1 VVLVTTAA
9 DRDARR
15 AVWMIFGLLAI
26 PFLAVTSA
34 ALAADI
40 ASTTDP
46 TAALIGV
53 PATLIGVAFGVGILR
68 LAAAMHS
75 GAVAVCAA
83 LLAAADRG
91 AAMIEPLRG
100 LRVPTQAVRPMPVLL
115 PVSTGRR
122 GPPFV
127 RES

>member
-1 VVLVTTAA
+1 MVFVTTADA
-9 DRDARR
+9 RDARR

-26 PFLAVTSA
+26 PFLAVTST

-53 PATLIGVAFGVGILR
+53 PATLIGVAFGIGILR
-68 LAAAMHS
+68 LAAAMRS
-75 GAVAVCAA
+75 GAVAVCTA

-91 AAMIEPLRG
+91 AAMTEPARG
-100 LRVPTQAVRPMPVLL
+100 LRVPTLAVRPMLVLL

-127 RES
+127 RAS